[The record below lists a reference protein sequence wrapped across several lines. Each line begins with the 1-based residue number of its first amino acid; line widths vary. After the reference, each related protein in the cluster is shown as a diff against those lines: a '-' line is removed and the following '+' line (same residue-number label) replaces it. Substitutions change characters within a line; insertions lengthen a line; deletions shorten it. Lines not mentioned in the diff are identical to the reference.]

1 MYSIYIFFSIHLIMI
16 KDFEYRYNTVDFKK
30 RVEETK
36 KIREKYPDRVP
47 VIVSRAQN
55 CTLNDIDKHKFLVP
69 NDLTIGQFV
78 NVIRKRIKVSESMGI
93 FIFVKNIL
101 PPNSS
106 LMSQI
111 YNEFKE
117 DDGFLYIIYNGESVF
132 GL

>member
-1 MYSIYIFFSIHLIMI
+1 MI

-55 CTLNDIDKHKFLVP
+55 CTLNDIDKKKYLVP